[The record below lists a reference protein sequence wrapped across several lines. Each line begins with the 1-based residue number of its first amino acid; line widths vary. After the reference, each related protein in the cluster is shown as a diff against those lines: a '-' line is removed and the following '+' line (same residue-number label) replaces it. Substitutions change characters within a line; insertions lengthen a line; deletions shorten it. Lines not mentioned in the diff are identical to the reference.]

1 MSEPAAKT
9 VLIADDQQ
17 LVRAGLRMIIEA
29 AGDLNVVGEAV
40 DGVDTV
46 EQATRLRPD
55 IVLMDVQMPKLDGID
70 ATRHIV
76 SELGQATRV
85 IMLTTFSEPEIVYRA
100 LVVGASGFLLK
111 DMPGAQLVG
120 GIRAVAR
127 GEELLAPTI
136 TRRLIEQFVADGQPP
151 AAPELQRLTER
162 EREVLTLVA
171 HGQSNAEI
179 ANELVVSVETVKT
192 HVSRVLDKLG
202 VRDRVQAVICAY
214 ESGVVHISSTPTVP
228 IATFPPPSTSDS

>member
-1 MSEPAAKT
+1 MSEPAATT

-29 AGDLNVVGEAV
+29 AADLDVVGEAV
-40 DGVDTV
+40 DGLDSV
-46 EQATRLRPD
+46 EQARRLRPD

-70 ATRHIV
+70 ATKRIL
-76 SELGQATRV
+76 SELGGTIRV
-85 IMLTTFSEPEIVYRA
+85 IMLTTFDLDEHVYAA
-100 LVVGASGFLLK
+100 LEAGASGFLLK
-111 DMPGAQLVG
+111 DMPGVQLVG

-136 TRRLIEQFVADGQPP
+136 TRRLIEQFVADGRPP
-151 AAPELQRLTER
+151 TSPDLHRLTER

-171 HGQSNAEI
+171 EGLSNAEI
-179 ANELVVSVETVKT
+179 ASRLVVSIETVKT

-202 VRDRVQAVICAY
+202 VRDRVQAVIFAY
-214 ESGVVHISSTPTVP
+214 ESGLIRP
-228 IATFPPPSTSDS
+228 A